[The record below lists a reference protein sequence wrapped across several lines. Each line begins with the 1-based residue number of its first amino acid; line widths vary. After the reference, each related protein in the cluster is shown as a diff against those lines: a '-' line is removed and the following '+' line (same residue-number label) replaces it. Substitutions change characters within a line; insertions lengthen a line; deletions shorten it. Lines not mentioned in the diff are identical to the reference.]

1 MINKNNHFFTILK
14 SHNKAR
20 VGKLVTEHGIIFTP
34 SFLFCGT
41 QGTIK
46 TLENTR
52 LKSLKTQILLCNTFH
67 LLEDKDRIVQA
78 GGIHKFIGWDGPI
91 LTDSGGYQVFSLGF
105 GSVSSEIK
113 GNRNNNENSRF
124 RSHIVKS
131 TKDDVT
137 IRNPRNGNFI
147 KISPEISIDLQ
158 CSIGVDFV
166 VSMDECTP
174 YHFTYNQTKKS
185 LYKSIDWGKKSINYF
200 NKNKKKY
207 QKLYGI
213 VQGGIHKDLRDIS
226 IQFLKD
232 NPTDCIAIGGSLGK
246 DKNQMYDV
254 VEYTMDQLKDHINGE
269 NPRPVHLL
277 GIGDKIDIIYGVDFG
292 IDTFDC
298 VSPTRLSR
306 HGTALLSEINEDG
319 KDTLNLK
326 NASFVNDYNPIEQ
339 GCLCSTC
346 ESFSRSYINYLIKRK
361 EPIVGSI
368 LAVHNIYAMNKFFH
382 TIRQEILSDNWN
394 QWKITQLNK
403 FHKIYNI
410 NRDIKIE

>member
-1 MINKNNHFFTILK
+1 MIKNHFFSIIK
-14 SHNKAR
+14 SLGRAR
-20 VGKLVTEHGIIFTP
+20 IGKIDTLHGTIFTP
-34 SFLFCGT
+34 TFLFCGT

-67 LLEDKDRIVQA
+67 LMEDKTRIVNA

-91 LTDSGGYQVFSLGF
+91 LTDSGGYQVFSLGY
-105 GSVSSEIK
+105 GSVSAEIK
-113 GNRNNNENSRF
+113 GNRGNDPQRF
-124 RSHIVKS
+124 KSHIVKK
-131 TKDDVT
+131 TKNDVT
-137 IRNPRNGNFI
+137 IRNPRNGNLI
-147 KISPEISIDLQ
+147 VLSPESSIDLQ

-185 LYKSIDWGKKSINYF
+185 LYKSIDWGKKSIAYF
-200 NKNKKKY
+200 NKHKKTG

-213 VQGGIHKDLRDIS
+213 VQGSIHKDLRDLS
-226 IQFLKD
+226 IQFLKE

-246 DKNQMYDV
+246 EKPEMYQV
-254 VEYTMDQLKDHINGE
+254 VQYTMDQLGDHINGE

-277 GIGDKIDIIYGVDFG
+277 GIGDKIDIIHGVEMG

-306 HGTALLSEINEDG
+306 HGTALLSFIDENG

-326 NASFVNDYNPIEQ
+326 NACFVNDFQPIEQ
-339 GCLCSTC
+339 GCLCETC
-346 ESFSRSYINYLIKRK
+346 QNFSRSYINYLIKRK

-382 TIRQEILSDNWN
+382 TIREVILSEQWN
-394 QWKITQLNK
+394 QWKMEQL
-403 FHKIYNI
+403 
-410 NRDIKIE
+410 IKLKNNYSFIANHI